1 MKASPLSSPNRR
13 GSTNPRGKRRV
24 TAAVLFCVAMQT
36 RSSPIPQR
44 IVHYES
50 EANRLRRIAEAEPMT
65 ETRDELL
72 AVARQ

>member
-1 MKASPLSSPNRR
+1 
-13 GSTNPRGKRRV
+13 
-24 TAAVLFCVAMQT
+24 MQT

-50 EANRLRRIAEAEPMT
+50 EAERRRRIAEAEPMT